1 MQVRILSFRRIVGIV
16 LMLIALVAADR
27 SLTASGGGVLVLR
40 VDGAIGP
47 ATADYI
53 HRGLKRAADNNHG
66 LVVIEMDTPGG
77 LDTSMRTIIKDI
89 LASPVPVAAF
99 VAPEGARA
107 ASAGTYILYASHIA
121 AMAPATNLG
130 AATPVAIGI
139 GGSPSGAPGLEPGT
153 PDKNDQTAIKDQ
165 AKSTADTGKEGDRPA
180 PVDPKSGAK
189 PAASDAMGAKAVE
202 DATAYIRSL
211 AQLRGRNLDFAVRA
225 VREAASLSS
234 SEALEQKVIDLVAVD
249 LADLLVKLNGREVA
263 LTSGK
268 VVLATANAPTERFEP
283 DWRNRI
289 LAVIAN
295 PQVALI
301 LMLIGIYGLFF
312 EFTTPG
318 AVVPGIAG
326 TISLLIALYAFQL
339 LPVNWAGVLLVAVG
353 AAMMLAEAFIPS
365 FGALGVGGIIAFIVG
380 GLFLMDTEVP
390 GFGVPLALIIG
401 LALASVVLLLAIGGL
416 AARSARR
423 PVVSGHEEMVGA
435 AGTVIGPADEGQWW
449 VQVHGESWQARSKE
463 PLSPGDRVRIER
475 LDGLIVHVSLVT
487 DSPTSRR
494 TP

>member
-1 MQVRILSFRRIVGIV
+1 MQVRILSFRRIIGIV
-16 LMLIALVAADR
+16 LVLIALVSADR
-27 SLTASGGGVLVLR
+27 ALTASGGNVLVLR

-53 HRGLKRAADNNHG
+53 HRGLKRAVDSNHG

-89 LASPVPVAAF
+89 LASPVPVATY
-99 VAPEGARA
+99 VAPKGARA

-139 GGSPSGAPGLEPGT
+139 GGSPPGT
-153 PDKNDQTAIKDQ
+153 SDKSDKTAAKDDRE
-165 AKSTADTGKEGDRPA
+165 AKSAADTGKDGDKPA
-180 PVDPKSGAK
+180 PVGPKSGAK
-189 PAASDAMGAKAVE
+189 PAATDAMGAKSVE

-211 AQLRGRNLDFAVRA
+211 AQLRGRNVDFAVRA

-234 SEALEQKVIDLVAVD
+234 HEALEQKVIDLVAVD
-249 LADLLVKLNGREVA
+249 LSDLLAKLNGREIA

-268 VVLATANAPTERFEP
+268 VVLATVDASVERFEP

-301 LMLIGIYGLFF
+301 LMLIGLYGLFF

-326 TISLLIALYAFQL
+326 TISLLVALYAFQL
-339 LPVNWAGVLLVAVG
+339 LPVNWAGVLLVAIG
-353 AAMMLAEAFIPS
+353 TAMMLAEAFVPS
-365 FGALGVGGIIAFIVG
+365 FGALGVGGIIAFVVG

-390 GFGVPLALIIG
+390 GFGMPLALIIG
-401 LALASVVLLLAIGGL
+401 LALASLVLLLAIGGL

-435 AGTVIGPADEGQWW
+435 VGIVIGPADEGQWW
-449 VQVHGESWQARSKE
+449 VQVHGERWQARSQE
-463 PLSPGDRVRIER
+463 PLNPGDRVRVER
-475 LDGLIVHVSLVT
+475 LDGLVVHVSLVT
-487 DSPTSRR
+487 DSSTSRR